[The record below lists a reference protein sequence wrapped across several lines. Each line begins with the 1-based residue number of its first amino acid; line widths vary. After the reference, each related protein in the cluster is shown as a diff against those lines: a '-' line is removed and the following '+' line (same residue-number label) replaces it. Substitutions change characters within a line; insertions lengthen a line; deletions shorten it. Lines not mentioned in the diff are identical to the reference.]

1 MGTHNHDGYTYSVS
15 ACLGTTKHP
24 NWKTTRTASH
34 RPAQRTRG
42 RTRGNGLHSLA
53 LRLEL
58 AREEERAHVARE
70 LHDELG
76 QVLTSLKLEF
86 MWLVDQLRNS
96 EPKPGIQL
104 VNKLQALIGLIE
116 VSIQSVRQISSDL
129 RPPVLDHL
137 GLREA
142 IQWEATKFEGRTG
155 IRCRLTWEL
164 KTEPGDRTRELAM
177 FRILQEALTNVAR
190 HAHAGAVRI
199 TVRERGK
206 MVSLTI
212 RDNGRGITKAEVSS
226 ADSIGLLGMSER
238 ARLLGGRVTIAGA
251 RGRGTVVTLN
261 VPLTVKRR

>member
-1 MGTHNHDGYTYSVS
+1 M
-15 ACLGTTKHP
+15 
-24 NWKTTRTASH
+24 TRATAAR
-34 RPAQRTRG
+34 RPRRTR
-42 RTRGNGLHSLA
+42 RGSRGSGLHSLA
-53 LRLEL
+53 LRLEV
-58 AREEERAHVARE
+58 AREDERAHVARE

-104 VNKLQALIGLIE
+104 VNKLQSLIGLIE

-129 RPPVLDHL
+129 RPAVLDHL

-155 IRCRLTWEL
+155 IRCRLIWNL
-164 KTEPGDRTRELAM
+164 KNEPAERTRQLAM

-206 MVSLTI
+206 IMTLTI
-212 RDNGRGITKAEVSS
+212 RDNGRGITKTELSS

-238 ARLLGGRVTIAGA
+238 ARLLGGRLTIAGSP
-251 RGRGTVVTLN
+251 GRGTSVTLN
-261 VPLTVKRR
+261 VPSTARRRRP